1 HDTQW
6 LIEVIGDGVVVDLG
20 EPALLGA
27 QGTGEVA
34 EMVGSQGD
42 VRSESFADGLTV
54 VPGVRDGDF
63 LEVLLDTVGD
73 AMQDQGTL
81 GRGDLAPG
89 WRCLVCCV
97 EREFDVCGLAAGHL
111 TEHLTGDGCDVVHVL
126 TIDWWDPL
134 TADEVL
140 VALTEVDDRTFGPW
154 VRINSHVL
162 SFLVELRGTC
172 DDDYVW
178 KAKYATVFPLF
189 LIDQHPTPVSP
200 VRDALS
206 PPQGC

>member
-1 HDTQW
+1 MSS
-6 LIEVIGDGVVVDLG
+6 
-20 EPALLGA
+20 A
-27 QGTGEVA
+27 
-34 EMVGSQGD
+34 
-42 VRSESFADGLTV
+42 
-54 VPGVRDGDF
+54 
-63 LEVLLDTVGD
+63 
-73 AMQDQGTL
+73 
-81 GRGDLAPG
+81 
-89 WRCLVCCV
+89 
-97 EREFDVCGLAAGHL
+97 AAGHL

-126 TIDWWDPL
+126 TIDLWDPL

-189 LIDQHPTPVSP
+189 LIDQHPTPVSLFGHFLP
-200 VRDALS
+200 LLIHPEIDA
-206 PPQGC
+206 QGLLEPGLDPSERIRTTDRKPGTHQGAGSSAAVITVDHDDDYRVAERAPMR